1 MGVCGIDGLVSIQR
15 WCAQQAPLGIF
26 MQTLIGL
33 AGLGLFTC
41 QSCCDGTLSSTLRD
55 SWEVGVST
63 PELSSRTPLRSASII
78 QLLRSV
84 ARLQLVLTVFGFATA
99 LLGWAC

>member
-1 MGVCGIDGLVSIQR
+1 MGVCGIDGVVSFQR
-15 WCAQQAPLGIF
+15 WCAQQAPLSIF

-63 PELSSRTPLRSASII
+63 PELSSRTPRRSASII

-84 ARLQLVLTVFGFATA
+84 ARLQLVLTVFGFAAA